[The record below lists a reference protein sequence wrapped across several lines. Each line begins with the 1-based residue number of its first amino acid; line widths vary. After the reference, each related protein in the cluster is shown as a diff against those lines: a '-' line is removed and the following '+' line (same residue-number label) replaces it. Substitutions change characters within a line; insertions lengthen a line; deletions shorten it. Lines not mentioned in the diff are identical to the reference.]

1 MILEVRR
8 LLNAFLGMIFNI
20 LLENKR
26 LPVRGNK
33 RPEQQEYFGTGARKK
48 SQQQR
53 LVILH
58 ELLFCVVEHQD
69 TAGVLANLR
78 FCINCIEMIMKFLFY
93 DCRC

>member
-8 LLNAFLGMIFNI
+8 LLKSFLEMIFYI

-48 SQQQR
+48 NQ
-53 LVILH
+53 
-58 ELLFCVVEHQD
+58 
-69 TAGVLANLR
+69 
-78 FCINCIEMIMKFLFY
+78 
-93 DCRC
+93 